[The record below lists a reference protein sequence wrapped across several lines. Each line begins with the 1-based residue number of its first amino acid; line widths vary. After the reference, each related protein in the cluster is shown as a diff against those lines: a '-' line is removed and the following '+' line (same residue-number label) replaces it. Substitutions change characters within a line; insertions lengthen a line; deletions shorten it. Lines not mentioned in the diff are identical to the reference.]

1 MFFYLV
7 SAHEKERRFCLNWD
21 KMIFEIIRTGYFQ
34 ILIQKNIVF
43 RPFQEEKKSFFGQ
56 FRGWGCVG
64 RDVCV
69 CVWVGGDYSFLR
81 CNLEKGKNYMSYFE
95 LWKNDC

>member
-1 MFFYLV
+1 MQIILYPDLSKGNSGRFETGPEAKTCFFYLV

-43 RPFQEEKKSFFGQ
+43 RPFQEEKKSFFANSGDGG
-56 FRGWGCVG
+56 GWGG
-64 RDVCV
+64 VCV
-69 CVWVGGDYSFLR
+69 CVGGRL
-81 CNLEKGKNYMSYFE
+81 
-95 LWKNDC
+95 